1 MSKLPSHTDRA
12 FDHDLEELGTAV
24 REMGKI
30 TLAMVADAASL
41 FGNVTPGLVDRIVAT
56 DTRLDELR
64 DGIEQRGVITIARR
78 QPVANDLRTIVA
90 ALRIATALERVGDL
104 AKNVARRTV
113 RLDGLGAPSEGL
125 QAARRM
131 MLRAHNNLSAV
142 LEAYEEGDVAAAE
155 KVWRN
160 DTELDGMLN
169 SMFRELLTYMAENP
183 RAITAC
189 THLLFCAKNAERI
202 GDHAT
207 AVAEAV
213 RYAVSGTAF
222 EGERPKLDTVNT

>member
-12 FDHDLEELGTAV
+12 FDQDLDELAAAV
-24 REMGKI
+24 RDMGQV
-30 TLAMVADAASL
+30 TLGMVADAASL
-41 FGNVTPGLVDRIVAT
+41 FGNGASGLVDRIVAT

-64 DGIEQRGVITIARR
+64 DGIEQRGIITIARR
-78 QPVANDLRTIVA
+78 QPVANDLRSIVA

-113 RLDGLGAPSEGL
+113 RLDGAGAPGEGL

-131 MLRAHNNLSAV
+131 MLRAHDNLAKV
-142 LEAYEEGDVAAAE
+142 LDAYETGDVAAAE
-155 KVWRN
+155 AVWRN

-169 SMFRELLTYMAENP
+169 SLFRELLTYMAENP

-189 THLLFCAKNAERI
+189 AHLLFCAKNAERI

-207 AVAEAV
+207 TVAEAV